1 MYIYM
6 EKLVLLCSVL
16 NAFNSILVLG
26 VLSHLGEIVSIM
38 SQVKRA
44 LDKLAVHSEPGLTTA
59 QLMLVNDDLKPGTNT
74 PP

>member
-1 MYIYM
+1 
-6 EKLVLLCSVL
+6 
-16 NAFNSILVLG
+16 
-26 VLSHLGEIVSIM
+26 M
-38 SQVKRA
+38 SQIKRA

>member
-1 MYIYM
+1 
-6 EKLVLLCSVL
+6 
-16 NAFNSILVLG
+16 
-26 VLSHLGEIVSIM
+26 M

-74 PP
+74 VYPTIAYYTFYLADTL